1 MIPDLLQNQE
11 TRFVGMGQLTLRRE
25 SAILTVGWW
34 LMDEQ
39 TTVRVL
45 NLNDYERWMEVWQR
59 AGLHS
64 MRPRGRDSR
73 AAFARQLASGT
84 HTMIGLEV
92 ATELVGVVLATQDGR
107 KGWINRLAVLPEH
120 RHHGYAAR
128 LVAAA
133 EKALREQGMTVIAAL
148 IEPQNDTSL
157 ALFRKL
163 GYLEATGLH
172 YVSKRES
179 EEA

>member
-1 MIPDLLQNQE
+1 
-11 TRFVGMGQLTLRRE
+11 MGE
-25 SAILTVGWW
+25 KITV
-34 LMDEQ
+34 LELSLD
-39 TTVRVL
+39 
-45 NLNDYERWMEVWQR
+45 DYERWMDVWQR

-64 MRPRGRDSR
+64 VRPRGRDSR
-73 AAFARQLASGT
+73 AAFARQLASST

-92 ATELVGVVLATQDGR
+92 GAKLVGVVLATQDGR

-128 LVAAA
+128 LVAEA
-133 EKALREQGMTVIAAL
+133 ERVLRDQGMTVIAAL
-148 IEPQNDTSL
+148 IEPENDASL

-163 GYLEATGLH
+163 GYIEAMGMH

-179 EEA
+179 RDV